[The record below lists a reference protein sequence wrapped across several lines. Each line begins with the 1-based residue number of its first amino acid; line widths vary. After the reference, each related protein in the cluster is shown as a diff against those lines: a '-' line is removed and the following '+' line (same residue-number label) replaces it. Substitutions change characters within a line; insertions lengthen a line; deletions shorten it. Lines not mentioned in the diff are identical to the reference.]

1 MVFVSK
7 PKQGPSRRDVLATVG
22 SFSLAG
28 VLGPTIASAASAV
41 PGAGAHP
48 TEVTAQD
55 VVKAL
60 EGAYGVHPGERR
72 NHTKGTGALGSF
84 IGTPEAAAYSRSSLF
99 SGQKIDVV
107 ARFSL
112 AGGDPKAA
120 DTQKSPRGMALEF
133 RLPGGSL
140 QHMTMLNTPMFF
152 AAMPRTFF
160 DKFTALTPDPATGK
174 PDPKKVKA
182 FTASH
187 PDNAAQQKFL
197 DDNNPPVSYAN
208 SAFYGIHTFKF
219 VDRHDKVTMVR
230 WRFVPEDGEKRL
242 SDAELQSMPA
252 NFLEQAL
259 IERTRRG
266 PARWNMLVTIG
277 EPGDPE
283 VDPTILWPKN
293 RKEIKAGA
301 LTIAAAM
308 PQKESGSYKINYD
321 PMVMGDG
328 IEPTDDPIL
337 HFRSPS
343 YAVSYIKRIRGQ

>member
-7 PKQGPSRRDVLATVG
+7 PKQGLSRRDVLATVG
-22 SFSLAG
+22 GFSLAG
-28 VLGPTIASAASAV
+28 MLGPTIASAAGTV
-41 PGAGAHP
+41 PGTGTHP

-99 SGQKIDVV
+99 SGQKIEVI

-174 PDPKKVKA
+174 PDPQKVKA
-182 FTASH
+182 FAASH
-187 PDNAAQQKFL
+187 PDNAAQQTFL

-219 VDRHDKVTMVR
+219 VDRHDKVTLVR

-242 SDAELQSMPA
+242 
-252 NFLEQAL
+252 
-259 IERTRRG
+259 
-266 PARWNMLVTIG
+266 
-277 EPGDPE
+277 
-283 VDPTILWPKN
+283 
-293 RKEIKAGA
+293 
-301 LTIAAAM
+301 
-308 PQKESGSYKINYD
+308 
-321 PMVMGDG
+321 
-328 IEPTDDPIL
+328 
-337 HFRSPS
+337 
-343 YAVSYIKRIRGQ
+343 